1 MFVEYRIFTDSR
13 LSVLLNV
20 IYVWKGRIH
29 VEYEPTPDSRIRL
42 LINFWIYVTAFAL
55 LRMSKFILTCKQ

>member
-20 IYVWKGRIH
+20 IYVRKEWLR
-29 VEYEPTPDSRIRL
+29 VEYEPDADGRIRL
-42 LINFWIYVTAFAL
+42 L
-55 LRMSKFILTCKQ
+55 